1 MKSGLLEL
9 SDLLFDCNLAVRVAG
24 AAGAAARL
32 TQLYTD
38 WRELHQLVTRTE
50 TEACLARIQST
61 AHIST
66 PQPLGKIAKL
76 LILALTDHKFD
87 ILCDIIA
94 VGDSKTTAAGGGV
107 GWGGRLARLG
117 LVSGLLLATSLTL
130 SFYWGA
136 GECNTRYYNQIWPVL
151 SFTPGPRP
159 F

>member
-9 SDLLFDCNLAVRVAG
+9 SDLLFDCNLAVRAAGAAG

-61 AHIST
+61 ALIST

-87 ILCDIIA
+87 I
-94 VGDSKTTAAGGGV
+94 
-107 GWGGRLARLG
+107 
-117 LVSGLLLATSLTL
+117 
-130 SFYWGA
+130 
-136 GECNTRYYNQIWPVL
+136 
-151 SFTPGPRP
+151 
-159 F
+159 